1 MGLTLNAIKANAAHP
16 ARQVQVGEIADSR
29 YDAGTLL
36 NPPSLA
42 ALKLQDLL
50 MKAAGG
56 SVVEDRWHTLPIS
69 TIKTQVGMKN
79 ATRAEIIGWL
89 RELRGAVLEYQNL
102 KDGYTG
108 IYGLLGAGRVEFDES
123 RGVMKFR
130 FDDEFRKVADE
141 SNLYAVL
148 DRQTALQL
156 SSRYAHRL
164 HEIIALKAGR
174 AKSSQEFDL
183 EDIRARLGVPA
194 GKLSAWIDF
203 RRKALEAAIDEV
215 NKLSRFK
222 VGYRITGKK
231 GRKVAKVTLEWEVLA
246 DLEPIAKEL
255 RGSKVG
261 RRARLTGTAETVAAA
276 FPADGNVKGSGDER
290 WLKIAQKCARTV
302 NGGRAPDYNLI
313 GKAFVAFSAARSA
326 PLDDA
331 GVVQRWRTFCGTHRL
346 PGADPA
352 STKAAGPLPASS
364 AASPAPSAAL
374 LWWCKLTPEKTTEWL
389 SRVGNLATNYSD
401 KLEAAYRMHLEQ
413 DGTNS
418 APPAP

>member
-215 NKLSRFK
+215 NKQSRFK
-222 VGYRITGKK
+222 VSYRITGKK

-246 DLEPIAKEL
+246 DLDWDHPGPRRRIQPDAAVGFLDIGQCCGGIRWSLTPRDWHEHAGRECYGQMGGAKGL
-255 RGSKVG
+255 VR
-261 RRARLTGTAETVAAA
+261 
-276 FPADGNVKGSGDER
+276 D
-290 WLKIAQKCARTV
+290 
-302 NGGRAPDYNLI
+302 
-313 GKAFVAFSAARSA
+313 RSCQ
-326 PLDDA
+326 L
-331 GVVQRWRTFCGTHRL
+331 
-346 PGADPA
+346 
-352 STKAAGPLPASS
+352 SS
-364 AASPAPSAAL
+364 AGKGAAHAAS
-374 LWWCKLTPEKTTEWL
+374 
-389 SRVGNLATNYSD
+389 
-401 KLEAAYRMHLEQ
+401 
-413 DGTNS
+413 
-418 APPAP
+418 